1 LSHCICGVED
11 QATKAETI
19 SGVQCFE
26 LVVAGMPDAKEASD
40 RRARRMK
47 NVDV

>member
-40 RRARRMK
+40 RRAPRMED
-47 NVDV
+47 VDF